1 MLRESGSCLDPFSF
15 FFCFPCKTLL
25 GNWLLD
31 FKLNNQ
37 EILFPRLLKTRDMV
51 IAVSVHS
58 CLLLKTL
65 FSLYTWKIEVV
76 WRQGRAWR
84 RKKYHWRSCFLQ
96 SLYVWDVPEKETKQ
110 LRSEWVALISPFG
123 PTNPCKKDSI
133 DRWSTLTE
141 VCTLA
146 LYSKLLVS
154 SKKRT
159 PLSGAHGFVKMRR
172 LIRRHGHYWPTV
184 LSDCIALPSN
194 GTHSS
199 SWMKTIESWK
209 MMNYHQSRRG
219 RGRGRWEPWSY
230 SFYNY
235 LKDGFISE
243 YATRGQRRARRRT
256 CPTICDL
263 GRCPLQKVL
272 QGVLAL
278 PYT

>member
-1 MLRESGSCLDPFSF
+1 
-15 FFCFPCKTLL
+15 
-25 GNWLLD
+25 
-31 FKLNNQ
+31 
-37 EILFPRLLKTRDMV
+37 MV

-76 WRQGRAWR
+76 WRRVRAWR

-123 PTNPCKKDSI
+123 PTNQCKKDSI

-159 PLSGAHGFVKMRR
+159 PLSGAHGFVKMRW

-184 LSDCIALPSN
+184 LSDCIAHAKSCDACQRYRLSASRLPSY
-194 GTHSS
+194 TRLSS
-199 SWMKTIESWK
+199 LGHFEVGPRNSELIFADMLSENTSQPQ
-209 MMNYHQSRRG
+209 YQ
-219 RGRGRWEPWSY
+219 
-230 SFYNY
+230 
-235 LKDGFISE
+235 DGLRLLELELCCTTS
-243 YATRGQRRARRRT
+243 
-256 CPTICDL
+256 CCDHCL
-263 GRCPLQKVL
+263 S
-272 QGVLAL
+272 
-278 PYT
+278 